1 MTLINDARHWW
12 RLWSVRWSML
22 VGLVMAFV
30 CDHPEALTSL
40 VAYVPPYWRPL
51 ASSAAS
57 LTVFTILPA
66 LLRVLKQ
73 RLPDGK

>member
-1 MTLINDARHWW
+1 MGLIDEARHWW
-12 RLWSVRWSML
+12 RLWSIRWSMV
-22 VGLVMAFV
+22 VGVAMAFL
-30 CDHPEALTSL
+30 CDHPEALTGL
-40 VAYVPPYWRPL
+40 VAYVPPPWRPL
-51 ASSAAS
+51 ASAVAS